1 MGCVV
6 NGPGE
11 ASMADFGVA
20 GGKGFGFIFEKGR
33 PVRKV
38 AERDLADELLRH
50 ILAGTAGMPRG
61 AGGHN
66 GGG

>member
-1 MGCVV
+1 
-6 NGPGE
+6 
-11 ASMADFGVA
+11 MADFGVA